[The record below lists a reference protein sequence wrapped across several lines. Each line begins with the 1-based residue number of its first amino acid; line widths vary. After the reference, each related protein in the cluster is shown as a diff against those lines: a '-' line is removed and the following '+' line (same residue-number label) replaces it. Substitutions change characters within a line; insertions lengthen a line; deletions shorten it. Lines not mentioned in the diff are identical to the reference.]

1 MLFWQALKNQN
12 RLADLDLVAISK
24 QALPNRHIVYEG
36 AVPAIEILDQKSLAI
51 PSNHGVPSRYKRV
64 QQHDLVRWLA
74 TYRQLVFGK
83 REDLAFEGA
92 GQRFQPSWTGARV
105 LRIVIALHPTS
116 IPTAPFLPAPN
127 TNTRSPT
134 IIVRS
139 VRDERRREQR
149 APRHFVGYLHSSQYE
164 ARRRY
169 RTEPA
174 GYFWH
179 LS

>member
-83 REDLAFEGA
+83 REDLALEGA
-92 GQRFQPSWTGARV
+92 GQRFQPSWTGAGV

-116 IPTAPFLPAPN
+116 IPTAHVRLRITKIRGPPTFLLVRGGTRAGGTPAPPATLSVISILLN
-127 TNTRSPT
+127 TK
-134 IIVRS
+134 
-139 VRDERRREQR
+139 
-149 APRHFVGYLHSSQYE
+149 H
-164 ARRRY
+164 
-169 RTEPA
+169 A
-174 GYFWH
+174 GDI
-179 LS
+179 